1 MNPYYNT
8 NNYNNDIKKGNKIQI
23 NAHIQIHI
31 TKRTTYTSTFIQIHI
46 NRRQINSLFKLRLK
60 AEKHLGA

>member
-46 NRRQINSLFKLRLK
+46 SRRQINSLFK
-60 AEKHLGA
+60 